1 MLKHGNA
8 LSPGQLRQM
17 LSILASQ
24 FPLDMDTEVADGWI
38 KNPTSV
44 GKVLRD
50 GLYLSIVSNTK
61 TVKGIFPVTI
71 DYTHSL
77 AQMIAAGKY
86 DSINPDITDKYFP
99 SPSIPTGLPPST
111 GSGQATKVDLKLEL
125 VHLNRTISSNDAVQE
140 LKKQGLR
147 PATLPE
153 LLAFGATY
161 PEEQRKYPIVTHSSV
176 WRRWSCYRDV
186 PCLFSGDG
194 GRNLGLYSFEIDW
207 SAGHRF
213 LAVCEPAC
221 R

>member
-1 MLKHGNA
+1 MRKRGNA

-61 TVKGIFPVTI
+61 TVKGIFPVTV
-71 DYTHSL
+71 DYTQTL

-86 DSINPDITDKYFP
+86 DSINLDITDQHFP

-111 GSGQATKVDLKLEL
+111 GSGQATKAELKLEL
-125 VHLNRTISSNDAVQE
+125 VHFNRTISSNDAIAE
-140 LKKQGLR
+140 LKQKGLR

-153 LLAFGATY
+153 FLAFGAIY
-161 PEEQRKYPIVTHSSV
+161 PEEQRKYPIVALGSV
-176 WRRWSCYRDV
+176 WQYWYDNRYVPYLCSNDSRRSMDLHWFGYGWNDNYR
-186 PCLFSGDG
+186 F
-194 GRNLGLYSFEIDW
+194 
-207 SAGHRF
+207 
-213 LAVCEPAC
+213 AVV
-221 R
+221 RK

>member
-1 MLKHGNA
+1 MAKNVSAIVSGAGLVAGIWTEIVKAVRERGGTDDDIH
-8 LSPGQLRQM
+8 R
-17 LSILASQ
+17 LATPDGA
-24 FPLDMDTEVADGWI
+24 PLIGKFAD
-38 KNPTSV
+38 
-44 GKVLRD
+44 L
-50 GLYLSIVSNTK
+50 IVSNTK
-61 TVKGIFPVTI
+61 AAVNGFSILV

-86 DSINPDITDKYFP
+86 DSVNSDITEKNFP
-99 SPSIPTGLPPST
+99 VAKVPTGLP
-111 GSGQATKVDLKLEL
+111 TKVDLKLEL